1 MQSAFKE
8 KVLKIF
14 ESFPKMDKMGFLAS
28 FFKTSEEDYTDA
40 EYIDID
46 IVRSGEQ
53 VAPVLR
59 NLSNGAIAIADDVFT
74 GKQVKPPVYKLSRPV
89 NIFDLLKR
97 QPGENEYEAIG
108 TWLGRLVNIL
118 KRGFQL
124 MYGMLNRSIE
134 LQASQVLQTGKLTL
148 TDDAGNE
155 AYVLDFKPK
164 NTHIKSVTNMW
175 DGGSADPIKDLN
187 VLADAIRADGLVDPK
202 NIIFGAAAWDYFIQ
216 DTKVQNAV
224 KKDGLGLG
232 NFSPRL
238 VNKGGK
244 YMGYLESGAYRYDL
258 WVYNGRYQDFKGST
272 SNKFVDDKKV
282 IMLADIEDLDFRLV
296 YGGVPS
302 LGMVEPFVS
311 VVPDTVIYPNGGM
324 KVYNKV
330 YNNEDKDTT
339 VAQATTRPICIPV
352 SIDRFGCLTVVS

>member
-8 KVLKIF
+8 KVLKLF
-14 ESFPKMDKMGFLAS
+14 ESFPKMDKMGFLSS
-28 FFKTSEEDYTDA
+28 FFKTTEEDYTDA

-59 NLSNGAIAIADDVFT
+59 DLSNGAVAIADDVFT

-108 TWLGRLVNIL
+108 TWYGRLVNIL

-155 AYVLDFKPK
+155 AYVLDFNAK
-164 NTHIKSVTNMW
+164 NTHIANASTMW
-175 DGGSADPIKDLN
+175 DQAGADPIKDLN
-187 VLADAIRADGLVDPK
+187 TLADAIRADGLVDPK
-202 NIIFGAAAWDYFIQ
+202 NIIFGAKAWDLFIQ
-216 DTKVQNAV
+216 NTKVQNAV

-232 NFSPRL
+232 ILSPRL

-258 WVYNGRYQDFKGST
+258 WVYNGRYQNFNNST
-272 SNKFVDDKKV
+272 SNKFVDDNKV
-282 IMLADIEDLDFRLV
+282 IMLADVEDLDFRLV

-302 LGMVEPFVS
+302 LGMIEPFAS
-311 VVPDTVIYPNGGM
+311 VIPDTVIYQGGM
-324 KVYNKV
+324 KVHNKV
-330 YNNEDKDTT
+330 YNNDDKDTT
-339 VAQATTRPICIPV
+339 IAQATTRPICIPV
-352 SIDRFGCLTVVS
+352 SIDRFGCLTVKS